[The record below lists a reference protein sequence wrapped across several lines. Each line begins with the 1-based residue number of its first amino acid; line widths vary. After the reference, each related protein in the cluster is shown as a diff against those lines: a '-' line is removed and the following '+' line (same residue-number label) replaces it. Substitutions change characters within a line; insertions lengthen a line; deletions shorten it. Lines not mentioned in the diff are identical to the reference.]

1 MNVFGIIMVSRK
13 KIEKELQNMKHQID
27 QLSTRNIEI
36 KEVVQEKAKSDE
48 TGSNLITLLKY
59 MMDEN
64 KKTTMILKGMQDQLN
79 SLIDTGYIE
88 QQEGQ
93 ETTYPQENKLAKTQP
108 ISGLDA
114 QIIQIIQRT
123 HGEMACADDIKK
135 QMSYKGRNAASARL
149 NRLYKAGLLERFQLG
164 HKVYYKFDAGKM
176 TNTLIVSPPQ

>member
-13 KIEKELQNMKHQID
+13 KIEKELQNMKNQIN
-27 QLSTRNIEI
+27 QLSTRNIQI
-36 KEVVQEKAKSDE
+36 KEEVQEKAKSDE
-48 TGSNLITLLKY
+48 TGANLITLLKY

-79 SLIDTGYIE
+79 SLIDTGYYE
-88 QQEGQ
+88 QEGQ
-93 ETTYPQENKLAKTQP
+93 ETYPQENKLAKTQP

-114 QIIQIIQRT
+114 QIIQIIQRA